1 MCGNCCC
8 WAKCH
13 VLKKKKKKKKRFK
26 KNIHNYKDARTEENG
41 SVRKQKND
49 GVGGGQEVKN
59 GVIKLVKITFLG
71 MSVSSLESR

>member
-1 MCGNCCC
+1 M
-8 WAKCH
+8 
-13 VLKKKKKKKKRFK
+13 LKKKKKRLKTKTKQK
-26 KNIHNYKDARTEENG
+26 EPHNYKDARTEENG

-59 GVIKLVKITFLG
+59 GVIKLVKITFWG